1 MNILVAGV
9 ESMGQYPPILALCE
23 TLLELGHRVTVME
36 RDCAAL
42 PQELRNNPNM
52 EIIDLGKRPSG
63 ALRVLDD
70 IAIENKVKRYC
81 INNAEY
87 YDLVWT
93 TSDISAR
100 ACGRALFR
108 VKHVMQLMELAEYVP
123 AVTVRDMPFHSL
135 VVPELA
141 RRAHRVVVPEYNR
154 AFIQQAWWR
163 LERRPAVLPNKSV
176 LKSSDSDN
184 PVNGISQEIYSKF
197 KSEKRKIIL
206 YQGVFSADRDFS
218 KLIAAMDVIG
228 QDYALYLMGVKNCER
243 ERIEALRD
251 GRKNVVLIPFVPA
264 PLHLAVTKF
273 GHIGLL
279 PYKPVYGRQSP
290 LNALYCAPNKVWE
303 YSKYGLPMIGSEVP
317 GLSSLFSIHGL
328 GVTCDI
334 DNVAA
339 FVRAVQQ
346 IESDYETYSN
356 RSQQY
361 FDSVDLSELVQKI
374 VEGD

>member
-1 MNILVAGV
+1 MNILVVGV
-9 ESMGQYPPILALCE
+9 ESLGQYPPILALCA

-42 PQELRNNPNM
+42 PQTLQDNSNM

-63 ALRVLDD
+63 ASRIIDD
-70 IAIENKVKRYC
+70 IAIEKRVRHYC
-81 INNAEY
+81 VNNAERF
-87 YDLVWT
+87 DLVWT

-100 ACGRALFR
+100 ACGKSLFG

-123 AVTVRDMPFHSL
+123 AITVRDMPFHSS
-135 VVPELA
+135 VVPDLA

-163 LERRPAVLPNKSV
+163 LERLPAVLPNKSV
-176 LKSSDSDN
+176 LKASDLDDSINKVDQ
-184 PVNGISQEIYSKF
+184 GIYNRF
-197 KSEKRKIIL
+197 KSEARKIIL

-218 KLIAAMDVIG
+218 KLIQAMDEIG
-228 QDYALYLMGVKNCER
+228 DDYALYLMGVKNCER
-243 ERIEALRD
+243 ERIESLRD

-317 GLSSLFSIHGL
+317 GLVSLFAIHGL

-334 DNVAA
+334 DNTDAV
-339 FVRAVQQ
+339 VRAVRQ
-346 IESDYETYSN
+346 IERNYETYSD
-356 RSQQY
+356 RSKQY
-361 FDSVDLSELVQKI
+361 FDSVDLAELVQKI
-374 VEGD
+374 LDGD